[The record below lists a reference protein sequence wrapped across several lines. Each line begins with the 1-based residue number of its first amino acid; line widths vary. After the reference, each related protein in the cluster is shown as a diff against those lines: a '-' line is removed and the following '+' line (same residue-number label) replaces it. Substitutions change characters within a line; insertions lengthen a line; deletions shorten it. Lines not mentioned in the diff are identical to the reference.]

1 MLVSTL
7 LFKNG
12 GNWIKDMS
20 SYSSDWWRNRYV
32 IETANCRDL
41 SRSISKVLCWSL
53 QHSLETATIHYSKM
67 PQMDRQNIVRNESK
81 MTLIHSFCLQAAR
94 IFEQIKSNI
103 NQIDSVSNDESPSV
117 ANESETPEVVPQ
129 VLLNICGMKVWLP
142 LVQMKLVE
150 RLERIS
156 TILKIISLS
165 AMKQN
170 MMGGFESRKK
180 NISAPFWM
188 FFFIIQTVFHNACW
202 FFKNHGSISAIL

>member
-1 MLVSTL
+1 
-7 LFKNG
+7 
-12 GNWIKDMS
+12 
-20 SYSSDWWRNRYV
+20 
-32 IETANCRDL
+32 
-41 SRSISKVLCWSL
+41 
-53 QHSLETATIHYSKM
+53 
-67 PQMDRQNIVRNESK
+67 MDRQNIVRNESK
-81 MTLIHSFCLQAAR
+81 MTFIHSFCLQAAR

-165 AMKQN
+165 TMKQN

-180 NISAPFWM
+180 TF
-188 FFFIIQTVFHNACW
+188 
-202 FFKNHGSISAIL
+202 

>member
-1 MLVSTL
+1 
-7 LFKNG
+7 
-12 GNWIKDMS
+12 
-20 SYSSDWWRNRYV
+20 
-32 IETANCRDL
+32 
-41 SRSISKVLCWSL
+41 
-53 QHSLETATIHYSKM
+53 M

-165 AMKQN
+165 TMKQN

-180 NISAPFWM
+180 NISAPF
-188 FFFIIQTVFHNACW
+188 
-202 FFKNHGSISAIL
+202 